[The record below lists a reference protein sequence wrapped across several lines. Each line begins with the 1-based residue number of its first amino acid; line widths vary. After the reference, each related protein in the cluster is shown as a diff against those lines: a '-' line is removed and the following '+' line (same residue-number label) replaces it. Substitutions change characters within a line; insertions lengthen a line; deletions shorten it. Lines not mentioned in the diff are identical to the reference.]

1 MSRDSRRDSA
11 SYEPTRIPTKTE
23 LPELEAFLEGLGEV
37 GITATGGRLLD
48 LGCGSGRVSCMLAE
62 RGFEVVGI
70 DINEAAIRS
79 GGASENLELHVRD
92 IASRD
97 GLDLPG
103 PPFRIVVCQLVVS
116 VVGGVAE
123 REALLGNAFEALEP
137 GGWLYLSASEVSDD
151 VNPGY
156 RKLYED
162 DFPETR
168 ERYSYFS
175 RDSDGNILY
184 VTHHFTGPEL
194 GALLGG
200 AGFEL
205 TRLSSKTES
214 SSRRPDE
221 AAHFLYAVCRK
232 PE

>member
-1 MSRDSRRDSA
+1 VTERDSRRDWA
-11 SYEPTRIPTKTE
+11 SYEPTRIPTKSE
-23 LPELEAFLEGLGEV
+23 LPELEAFLEEV
-37 GITATGGRLLD
+37 GPGGRALD
-48 LGCGSGRVSCMLAE
+48 LGCGSGRVSRMLAQ
-62 RGFEVVGI
+62 RGFEVIGV
-70 DINEAAIRS
+70 DINEAAIRDGIS
-79 GGASENLELHVRD
+79 TENLELHVRD
-92 IASRD
+92 ITARD

-103 PPFRIVVCQLVVS
+103 PPFSIVVCQLVVS

-123 REALLGNAFEALEP
+123 RASLLQNAFDALAP

-156 RKLYED
+156 RKLYQD

-175 RDSDGNILY
+175 RDSEGNILY
-184 VTHHFTGPEL
+184 LTHHFTGTEL
-194 GALLGG
+194 TALLSGT
-200 AGFEL
+200 GFEL

-221 AAHFLYAVCRK
+221 AAHFLYAVCRR

>member
-1 MSRDSRRDSA
+1 MSRDSRRDWA

-23 LPELEAFLEGLGEV
+23 LPELEAFLGKV
-37 GITATGGRLLD
+37 RITADGGRLLD
-48 LGCGSGRVSCMLAE
+48 LGCGSGQVSRMLVE
-62 RGFEVVGI
+62 RGFEVVGV
-70 DINEAAIRS
+70 DINEAAIR
-79 GGASENLELHVRD
+79 GGAAAENLELHVRD

-97 GLDLPG
+97 GLDLTG

-123 REALLGNAFEALEP
+123 REALLGNAFDALEP

-151 VNPGY
+151 VNPEY
-156 RKLYED
+156 RKLYQD
-162 DFPETR
+162 DFPDTR

-175 RDSDGNILY
+175 RDDDGNILY
-184 VTHHFTGPEL
+184 MTHHFTGPEL
-194 GALLGG
+194 GALFDGT
-200 AGFEL
+200 GFEL

-221 AAHFLYAVCRK
+221 AAHFLDAVGRK

>member
-1 MSRDSRRDSA
+1 
-11 SYEPTRIPTKTE
+11 
-23 LPELEAFLEGLGEV
+23 
-37 GITATGGRLLD
+37 
-48 LGCGSGRVSCMLAE
+48 MLAE
-62 RGFEVVGI
+62 RGFEVVGV
-70 DINEAAIRS
+70 DINEAAIRV
-79 GGASENLELHVRD
+79 GTATDNLELHVKD
-92 IASRD
+92 ITS

-103 PPFRIVVCQLVVS
+103 PLFSIVVCQLVVS

-123 REALLGNAFEALEP
+123 REALLSNAFAALEP

-156 RKLYED
+156 RKLYQD

-184 VTHHFTGPEL
+184 MTHHFTGPEL
-194 GALLGG
+194 GALLDKT
-200 AGFEL
+200 GFEL

>member
-1 MSRDSRRDSA
+1 VATRDSRRDWA
-11 SYEPTRIPTKTE
+11 SYEPTRIPTKSE
-23 LPELEAFLEGLGEV
+23 LPELEAFLGEV
-37 GITATGGRLLD
+37 GAGGRLLD
-48 LGCGSGRVSCMLAE
+48 LGCGSGRVSRMLVE
-62 RGFEVVGI
+62 RGFEVVGV
-70 DINEAAIRS
+70 DINEAAIRD
-79 GGASENLELHVRD
+79 GTALDHLELHVRD
-92 IASRD
+92 ITSRD

-103 PPFRIVVCQLVVS
+103 PPFSIVVCQLVVS

-123 REALLGNAFEALEP
+123 REALLQNAFAALEP

-156 RKLYED
+156 RKLYQED
-162 DFPETR
+162 FRETR

-184 VTHHFTGPEL
+184 MTHHFTGPEL
-194 GALLGG
+194 SALLGTT
-200 AGFEL
+200 GFEL

-232 PE
+232 PEQSRF